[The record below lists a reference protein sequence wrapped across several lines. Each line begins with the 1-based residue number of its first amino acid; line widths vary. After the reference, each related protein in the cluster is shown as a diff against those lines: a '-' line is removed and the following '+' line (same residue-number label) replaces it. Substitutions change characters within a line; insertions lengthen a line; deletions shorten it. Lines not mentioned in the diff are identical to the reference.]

1 MWTSSEEYRSK
12 AAACLSVAESFNGYF
27 VGYILGMPRACYRL
41 HSRGG
46 LLMFIAVVA
55 SIVIS
60 AMLLEAGLEV
70 WH

>member
-41 HSRGG
+41 H
-46 LLMFIAVVA
+46 
-55 SIVIS
+55 
-60 AMLLEAGLEV
+60 
-70 WH
+70 